1 MVTGYRTQ
9 QREALLNYFCRH
21 RGQAMSAQDL
31 AQGILDDPTV
41 TPKPGRST
49 VYRLVQKL
57 ADEGLIKRY
66 MQENSRQFVYEMTDR
81 DEHCSE
87 HLHLKCIT
95 CEKLIHLDKEETS
108 RVRQDVERDGFQL
121 DSRHTVLFGLC
132 AHCRKEQEQP

>member
-1 MVTGYRTQ
+1 MTGYRTR
-9 QREALLNYFCRH
+9 QREALLDYFCRH

-31 AQGILDDPTV
+31 AQAIQDDPTV
-41 TPKPGRST
+41 MPKPGRST

-95 CEKLIHLDKEETS
+95 CEKLIHLDREETN
-108 RVRQDVERDGFQL
+108 RVKDDVARDGFQL
-121 DSRHTVLFGLC
+121 DSRQTVLFGLC